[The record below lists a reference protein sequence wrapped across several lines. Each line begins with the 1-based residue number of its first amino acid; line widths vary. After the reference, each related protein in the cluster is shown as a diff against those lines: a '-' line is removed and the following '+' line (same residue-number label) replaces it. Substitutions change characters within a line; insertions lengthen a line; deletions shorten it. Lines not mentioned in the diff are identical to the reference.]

1 MCNIQ
6 SNMLA
11 LRTWGLKYVSSR
23 RNTSLETFQISTVEL
38 YKLVLQLD
46 EMAEKQI
53 PQDDALAQFLEG
65 IKIFAFSE

>member
-1 MCNIQ
+1 
-6 SNMLA
+6 MLA